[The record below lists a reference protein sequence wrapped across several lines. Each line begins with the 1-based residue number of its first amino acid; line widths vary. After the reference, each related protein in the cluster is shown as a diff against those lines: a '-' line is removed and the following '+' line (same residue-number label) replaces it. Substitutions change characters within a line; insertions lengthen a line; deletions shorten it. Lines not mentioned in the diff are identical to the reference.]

1 MFIGCSEI
9 NINVFVK
16 HEQHIGIIRVCVPG
30 AIYSVPWGTENINE
44 SRFARGISTQA
55 GAMVYHGIFIYKYI
69 YIYIYW
75 FSYWERL
82 GGGRGGGQLKLY
94 LYLFFI
100 CFNFMFFVI
109 GHTNFDFK

>member
-30 AIYSVPWGTENINE
+30 AIYSVPWGTENITE

-69 YIYIYW
+69 YIYILV
-75 FSYWERL
+75 FLL
-82 GGGRGGGQLKLY
+82 GKIGWGARGRPVKTLFVSVF
-94 LYLFFI
+94 YLF
-100 CFNFMFFVI
+100 
-109 GHTNFDFK
+109 